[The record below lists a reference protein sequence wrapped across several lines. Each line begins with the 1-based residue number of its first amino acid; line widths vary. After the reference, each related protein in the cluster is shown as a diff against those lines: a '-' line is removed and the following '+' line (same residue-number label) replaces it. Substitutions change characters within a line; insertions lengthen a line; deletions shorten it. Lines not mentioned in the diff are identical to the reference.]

1 VQQRK
6 PTPKAVVAVVATV
19 FSSFAWYCVWCAGEV
34 LPESEYK
41 VTDKT
46 LTVLQPPTGEF
57 ELQVQSH
64 RQSWCQACAA
74 AAQTAQAHDTAA
86 DGKHGC
92 TGATHQQL
100 GRSECMQPSQGH
112 LQ

>member
-6 PTPKAVVAVVATV
+6 PTPKAAVAVVATV
-19 FSSFAWYCVWCAGEV
+19 FASIAWYCVWCAGEV

-64 RQSWCQACAA
+64 RQSWCRPVQ
-74 AAQTAQAHDTAA
+74 QSTAQAHDTAA

-100 GRSECMQPSQGH
+100 GGSECMQPSQGH